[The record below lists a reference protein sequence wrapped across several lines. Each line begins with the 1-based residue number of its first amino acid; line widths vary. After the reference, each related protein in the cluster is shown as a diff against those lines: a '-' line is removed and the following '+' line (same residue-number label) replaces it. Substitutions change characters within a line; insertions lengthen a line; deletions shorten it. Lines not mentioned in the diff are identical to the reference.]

1 VLGGTPAFAA
11 DLADRLRRLG
21 WDACAA
27 ASADDLQVFAMKK
40 SPATV
45 VLPAEGELESGFLT
59 CAKLRLTIPK
69 LRVVL
74 VGTPTAQAER
84 FARFV
89 GARLATE
96 ETAADVVLNLI

>member
-11 DLADRLRRLG
+11 DIADRLRRLG

-27 ASADDLQVFAMKK
+27 SEEDLHVFTMKK
-40 SPATV
+40 NPAAV
-45 VLPAEGELESGFLT
+45 ILPAEGELESGFLT

-74 VGTPTAQAER
+74 VGTPTAEAER
-84 FARFV
+84 FAKFV
-89 GARLATE
+89 GAKLATE
-96 ETAADVVLNLI
+96 ETAADVVVSLS